1 MSDSGGEDDTALG
14 RGEAGK
20 STATRGMTR
29 SGLDFRKSNRGHY
42 DSLRE
47 LTAAHKRIFSQKS
60 TLYLIGKRDP
70 G

>member
-14 RGEAGK
+14 MGEASK
-20 STATRGMTR
+20 STGSRGATR
-29 SGLDFRKSNRGHY
+29 SGRDFRKSNRGYY
-42 DSLRE
+42 DSLKE

-60 TLYLIGKRDP
+60 VLYLIGQS